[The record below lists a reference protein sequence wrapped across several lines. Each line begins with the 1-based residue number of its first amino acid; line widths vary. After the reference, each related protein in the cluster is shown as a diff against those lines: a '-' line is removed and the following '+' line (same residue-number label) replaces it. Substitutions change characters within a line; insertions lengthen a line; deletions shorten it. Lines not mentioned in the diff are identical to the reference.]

1 MACFVSPGKTRLA
14 ESFSSYL
21 GRFRRCLVVITRG
34 SQVLSA
40 SQTAYV
46 EDRSEHNCQD
56 KVDYNCRKRRVHG
69 RKAQRT
75 DRYRIHRLE
84 IRSNEHERTE
94 NHCHEPTDKQCPAI
108 EPVGVEAQEDGRQ
121 RLEYPDT
128 TEQLEVN
135 DLRRGNIDDK
145 EQGSKF
151 HYERGPLGHSRFLAV
166 AGVFPDVGFVYIP
179 GEQISCC
186 NRHDCSG
193 NQRANRDGSERK
205 ACKPGWERGVD

>member
-56 KVDYNCRKRRVHG
+56 KVDYNCRKRRVQG

-75 DRYRIHRLE
+75 DRYRVHGLE

-94 NHCHEPTDKQCPAI
+94 DHCHWPTCKQSTRI
-108 EPVGVEAQEDGRQ
+108 ERVAVEAVSDG
-121 RLEYPDT
+121 T
-128 TEQLEVN
+128 
-135 DLRRGNIDDK
+135 
-145 EQGSKF
+145 
-151 HYERGPLGHSRFLAV
+151 
-166 AGVFPDVGFVYIP
+166 
-179 GEQISCC
+179 
-186 NRHDCSG
+186 
-193 NQRANRDGSERK
+193 
-205 ACKPGWERGVD
+205 